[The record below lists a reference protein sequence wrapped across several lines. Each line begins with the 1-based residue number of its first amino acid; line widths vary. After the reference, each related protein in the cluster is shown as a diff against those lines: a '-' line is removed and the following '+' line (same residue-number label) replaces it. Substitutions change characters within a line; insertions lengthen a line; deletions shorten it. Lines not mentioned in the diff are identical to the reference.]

1 MKCHVQNIHT
11 MDELKMTGNCL
22 KGSRGL
28 VTFDGN
34 WEGAEWKTL
43 CKELLTHVSIL
54 HRSLVLDVY
63 RIASYPRGKFTDGAD
78 ILGSKNVKTSK
89 TVH

>member
-1 MKCHVQNIHT
+1 
-11 MDELKMTGNCL
+11 MTGNCL

-43 CKELLTHVSIL
+43 CKELLTHVSFFVGTSAD
-54 HRSLVLDVY
+54 R
-63 RIASYPRGKFTDGAD
+63 DG
-78 ILGSKNVKTSK
+78 LREVT
-89 TVH
+89 